1 MKKVLMISITLLLIG
16 CKGSRERSIVINAP
30 VNEVWAVFSD
40 LGGHEHFTALDSAS
54 LSPSGEVSKGAV
66 WYVSQG
72 KYFGKSEITVVE
84 PMKKIE
90 TKLIE
95 TTWPAA
101 EWSETHTY
109 SGDLQSTEVSWKVD
123 FTGKGPSILF
133 FPFFNAYVGSDI
145 KKSLK
150 NLKKIIEG

>member
-16 CKGSRERSIVINAP
+16 CKGSQERSIVINAP

-54 LSPSGEVSKGAV
+54 LSPSGEVVKGAV

-72 KYFGKSEITVVE
+72 KYFGKSEVTVVE

-95 TTWPAA
+95 TTWPAT